1 MRLAEVGKERD
12 QMAMMLK
19 AARTIPLSTSF
30 DQSARSIYHICK
42 SLIGATCGYVALLS
56 EDGSEN
62 EILFL
67 DDGGLPCS
75 VDPNL
80 PMPIQGL
87 RSVAY
92 QSGKAVYENHF
103 MNSEWIDLMPPGH
116 VRLGNVMFSPLNLG
130 KKTIGVIG
138 LANKPTDFTDQDRKT
153 AESFAD
159 IAILALKHGR
169 LSDELRE
176 KEKLH
181 REILENISDSVLI
194 TDKDG
199 SFTYICPNTH
209 FIFGFNPEEIQ
220 SLNNIMNLL
229 GKPIFNDQELT
240 EKQEICNIP
249 VEISDK
255 NHQSRFLLATVKKVS
270 IGMGTILY
278 TFRDITEKRMADKK
292 LEDSEQKFR
301 PVQLVFPLKIRPPT

>member
-1 MRLAEVGKERD
+1 MSSEPSYQKLKTRLSEVRKERD

-19 AARTIPLSTSF
+19 ATRTIPLSTSF
-30 DQSARSIYHICK
+30 EQSARSIYDICK

-62 EILFL
+62 EVLFL

-92 QSGKAVYENHF
+92 NSGEVVYENNF
-103 MNSEWIDLMPPGH
+103 MKSEWINLMPPGH
-116 VRLGNVMFSPLNLG
+116 VRLDSVMFSPLNIG
-130 KKTIGVIG
+130 KKTVGVIG
-138 LANKPTDFTDQDRKT
+138 LANKPTGFTDLDKKT
-153 AESFAD
+153 AKSFAD
-159 IAILALKHGR
+159 IATLALTHGQ

-181 REILENISDSVLI
+181 REIIENISDSVLI
-194 TDKDG
+194 TDTEG
-199 SFTYICPNTH
+199 IFTYICPNTH
-209 FIFGFNPEEIQ
+209 LIFGFSLQEIQ
-220 SLNNIMNLL
+220 SLKNITNLL
-229 GKPIFNDQELT
+229 GNQIFNDDELNK
-240 EKQEICNIP
+240 KQEICNIP

-255 NHQSRFLLATVKKVS
+255 NHQTRFLLANVKKVS

-278 TFRDITEKRMADKK
+278 TFRDVTEKKNCR
-292 LEDSEQKFR
+292 QK
-301 PVQLVFPLKIRPPT
+301 T